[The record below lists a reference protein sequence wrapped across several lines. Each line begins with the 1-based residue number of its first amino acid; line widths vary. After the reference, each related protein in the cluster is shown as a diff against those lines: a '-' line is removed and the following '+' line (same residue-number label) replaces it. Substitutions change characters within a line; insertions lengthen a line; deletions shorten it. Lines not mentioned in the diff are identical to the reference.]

1 LPTID
6 TPFGRL
12 IDRLVPDVVMI
23 NTFPRMSH
31 IMEYLELTGEH
42 RLLVVAD
49 LHLGTPSDRHLRHR
63 PALARAEA
71 TEGIAG

>member
-1 LPTID
+1 
-6 TPFGRL
+6 
-12 IDRLVPDVVMI
+12 MI